1 MLDEKGRILMN
12 TWSKIAEIQPLA
24 TTILTNSLE
33 KGRISHAY
41 LLQGER
47 GTGKERIALV
57 MAMSLFCE
65 NKQGIEPCN
74 TCNNCKRILSGNHP
88 DVHWIEP
95 EGLSISKEQVR
106 HLQKEFAF
114 SGMESNQ
121 KVYVIKHADR
131 MTVNAANSLL
141 KFLEEPSKQTT
152 AMMLTE
158 NSGSILPT
166 IRSRCQVIDLKPL
179 NPLQFQKQLI
189 SEGMKEQ
196 DALLMS
202 ALTNNLD
209 DAFQLSEDEWFV
221 EARTLVLQLIE
232 MLTTRPENIYLYLHS
247 KWLTHFKERK
257 DHERGL
263 DLLLLSLRDVLYYHI
278 GNEGKMTVFKPNDTL
293 LEKTSMRFS
302 QNHLSKLLDL
312 IIQAKRKLS
321 QNVQPTLVMEQLV
334 LQMKR

>member
-1 MLDEKGRILMN
+1 MN
-12 TWSKIAEIQPLA
+12 NWSELVEIQPLA
-24 TTILTNSLE
+24 TQILTNSIT

-47 GTGKERIALV
+47 GTGKEQIALV
-57 MAMSLFCE
+57 MAKSLFCE
-65 NKQGIEPCN
+65 NRQGTEPCN
-74 TCNNCKRILSGNHP
+74 TCNNCRRITSGNHP

-95 EGLSISKEQVR
+95 EGLSISKEQVQ
-106 HLQKEFAF
+106 HLQKEFSY

-121 KVYVIKHADR
+121 KVYVVKHADR

-158 NSGSILPT
+158 NSGAILAT

-179 NPLQFQKQLI
+179 NPLQFQKQLVT
-189 SEGMKEQ
+189 EGMREQ
-196 DALLMS
+196 DATLMS

-209 DAFQLSEDEWFV
+209 DAFQVVQDEWFV
-221 EARTLVLQLIE
+221 EARKLVLQLIE
-232 MLTTRPENIYLYLHS
+232 MLATNHENVYLYLHS
-247 KWLTHFKERK
+247 KWLTHFKERD
-257 DHERGL
+257 DHDRGL
-263 DLLLLSLRDVLYYHI
+263 DILLLALRDVLYYHI
-278 GNEGKMTVFKPNDTL
+278 GNEGAMTVFKPADAL
-293 LEKTSMRFS
+293 LEKSSMKFS
-302 QNHLSKLLDL
+302 QHHLSKLLDY

>member
-1 MLDEKGRILMN
+1 MN
-12 TWSKIAEIQPLA
+12 TWSEIAEIQPLA
-24 TTILTNSLE
+24 TTILTNSMK

-47 GTGKERIALV
+47 GTGKEKIAEL
-57 MAMSLFCE
+57 MAKSLFCE

-74 TCNNCKRILSGNHP
+74 GCNNCKRITSGNHP
-88 DVHWIEP
+88 DVHWVEP
-95 EGLSISKEQVR
+95 EGLSISKEQVK
-106 HLQKEFAF
+106 HLQKEFSF

-121 KVYVIKHADR
+121 KVYVIKHADT

-158 NSGSILPT
+158 NSGSILAT

-179 NPLQFQKQLI
+179 NPIHFQKQLI
-189 SEGMKEQ
+189 EEGMREQ
-196 DALLMS
+196 DAVLMS

-209 DAFQLSEDEWFV
+209 DAFALTQDEWFV
-221 EARTLVLQLIE
+221 EARTQVLQLIE
-232 MLTTRPENIYLYLHS
+232 MLVTRPENIYLYLHS
-247 KWLTHFKERK
+247 KWLTHFKDRK
-257 DHERGL
+257 DHDRGL
-263 DLLLLSLRDVLYYHI
+263 DLLLLALRDVLYYHI
-278 GNEGKMTVFKPNDTL
+278 GNEHAMAVFKSGDSL
-293 LEKTSMRFS
+293 LEKTSMTFS
-302 QNHLSKLLDL
+302 KQHLSRLLDL

>member
-1 MLDEKGRILMN
+1 MN
-12 TWSKIAEIQPLA
+12 NWSELVEIQPLA
-24 TTILTNSLE
+24 TQILTNSIT

-47 GTGKERIALV
+47 GTGKEQIALV
-57 MAMSLFCE
+57 MAKSLFCE
-65 NKQGIEPCN
+65 NRQGTEPCN
-74 TCNNCKRILSGNHP
+74 TCNNCRRITSGNHP

-95 EGLSISKEQVR
+95 EGLSISKEQVQ
-106 HLQKEFAF
+106 HLQKEFSY

-121 KVYVIKHADR
+121 KVYVVKHADR

-158 NSGSILPT
+158 NSGAILAT

-179 NPLQFQKQLI
+179 NPLQFQKQLVT
-189 SEGMKEQ
+189 EGMREQ
-196 DALLMS
+196 DATLMS

-209 DAFQLSEDEWFV
+209 DAFQVVQDEWFV
-221 EARTLVLQLIE
+221 EARKLVLQLIE
-232 MLTTRPENIYLYLHS
+232 MLTTNHDNVYLYLHS
-247 KWLTHFKERK
+247 KWLTHFKERE
-257 DHERGL
+257 DHDRGL
-263 DLLLLSLRDVLYYHI
+263 DILLLALRDVLYYHI
-278 GNEGKMTVFKPNDTL
+278 GNEGAMTVFKPADAL
-293 LEKTSMRFS
+293 LEKSSMKFS
-302 QNHLSKLLDL
+302 QHHLSKLLDY

>member
-1 MLDEKGRILMN
+1 MN
-12 TWSKIAEIQPLA
+12 NWSELVEIQPLA
-24 TTILTNSLE
+24 TQILTNSIT

-47 GTGKERIALV
+47 GTGKEQIALV
-57 MAMSLFCE
+57 MAKSLFCE
-65 NKQGIEPCN
+65 NRQETEPCN
-74 TCNNCKRILSGNHP
+74 TCNNCKRITSGNHP

-95 EGLSISKEQVR
+95 EGLSISKEQVQ
-106 HLQKEFAF
+106 HLQKEFSY

-121 KVYVIKHADR
+121 KVYVVKHADR

-158 NSGSILPT
+158 NSGAILAT

-179 NPLQFQKQLI
+179 NPLQFQKQLVT
-189 SEGMKEQ
+189 EGMREQ
-196 DALLMS
+196 DATLMS

-209 DAFQLSEDEWFV
+209 DAFQVVQDEWFV
-221 EARTLVLQLIE
+221 EARKLVLQLIE
-232 MLTTRPENIYLYLHS
+232 MLTTNHDNVYLYLHS
-247 KWLTHFKERK
+247 KWLTHFKERE
-257 DHERGL
+257 DHDRGL
-263 DLLLLSLRDVLYYHI
+263 DILLLALRDVLYYHI
-278 GNEGKMTVFKPNDTL
+278 GNEGAMTVFKPADAL
-293 LEKTSMRFS
+293 LEKSSMKFS
-302 QNHLSKLLDL
+302 QHHLSKLLDY